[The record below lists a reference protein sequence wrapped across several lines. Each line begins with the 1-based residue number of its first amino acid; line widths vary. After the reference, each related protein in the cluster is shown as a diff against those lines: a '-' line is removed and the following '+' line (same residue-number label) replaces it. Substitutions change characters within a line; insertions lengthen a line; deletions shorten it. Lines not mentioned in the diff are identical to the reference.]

1 MFFLL
6 RYQPRPFRPAGRQS
20 GQWTHPPTV
29 FHSILLYRTSI
40 SASIPESLC
49 ISAKLHLLFLCIFHR
64 TAMFF
69 GLSPLFQKMFS
80 SFFRC
85 QNRPRSVFPRS
96 FKKFIV
102 FNRLSGK
109 IFSFFRKKRGPVKH
123 HFAHCAAP
131 PQLSAPRRSP
141 VSPGAAQK
149 RLAPRPGWWYNKIL

>member
-69 GLSPLFQKMFS
+69 GLLVLFQKMFS
-80 SFFRC
+80 SFFPRE
-85 QNRPRSVFPRS
+85 NRPASVFPRS

-141 VSPGAAQK
+141 FPP
-149 RLAPRPGWWYNKIL
+149 APRKNALLPAPVGGTIID